1 MKLLDFDS
9 GDGMHSADLKRLGQT
24 KPKIYVHKDGKT
36 IMIPKSQEKEYM
48 QKGYKKSSLRAEA
61 WVTKLSERMPA
72 SVIKHK
78 QKLAYMSDEEWA
90 DRFKDFDE
98 DKLRHMA
105 WGHGY
110 GKMSSHYWDRVQ
122 AGKKD
127 DHREISRIMKYESKL
142 ADMLNQRLK

>member
-1 MKLLDFDS
+1 
-9 GDGMHSADLKRLGQT
+9 
-24 KPKIYVHKDGKT
+24 
-36 IMIPKSQEKEYM
+36 
-48 QKGYKKSSLRAEA
+48 
-61 WVTKLSERMPA
+61 MPA
-72 SVIKHK
+72 SIIKHK
-78 QKLAYMSDEEWA
+78 QKLAMMSDEELA

-105 WGHGY
+105 WSHGY

>member
-1 MKLLDFDS
+1 MGIKN
-9 GDGMHSADLKRLGQT
+9 AR
-24 KPKIYVHKDGKT
+24 
-36 IMIPKSQEKEYM
+36 M
-48 QKGYKKSSLRAEA
+48 QGEPVKAEA
-61 WVTKLSERMPA
+61 GMPA
-72 SVIKHK
+72 SIIKHK
-78 QKLAYMSDEEWA
+78 QKLAMMSDEELA

-105 WGHGY
+105 WSHGY

-127 DHREISRIMKYESKL
+127 DHREISQIMKYESKL